1 MQCCSHLDDMC
12 SALALEYKMSKFS
25 SSSSSDYSEDEE
37 VMCVKKRITKA
48 PAKLNDFVRVKES
61 AQKSKLFVT
70 YTTIT
75 RQDVGIITTD
85 TFGDFP
91 VTST

>member
-1 MQCCSHLDDMC
+1 MC
-12 SALALEYKMSKFS
+12 KE
-25 SSSSSDYSEDEE
+25 EDHQGT
-37 VMCVKKRITKA
+37 I
-48 PAKLNDFVRVKES
+48 AKLNDFVRVKES